1 MGFEK
6 NSICVCGLIIIHYL
20 CSRLKKSEDEGG
32 RVVPLLFVIMID
44 KDIINSL
51 VEEKLKG
58 TDYYLVDIS
67 VSPDNTISIEID
79 NDNGVSIDD
88 CVALSRYVDENLDR
102 EKEDFELEVGS
113 SGVTSPFKIL
123 RQYLK
128 NIGNEI
134 EMLLKSGI
142 KLIGVLKDADE
153 NGATITVE
161 KKVKVEGSKRKAIVE
176 EEQTYSYDEIK
187 YTKYLIR
194 F

>member
-1 MGFEK
+1 
-6 NSICVCGLIIIHYL
+6 
-20 CSRLKKSEDEGG
+20 
-32 RVVPLLFVIMID
+32 MID
-44 KDIINSL
+44 KSIINGL
-51 VEEKLKG
+51 VEEKLRE

-67 VSPDNTISIEID
+67 VTPDNVISIEID

-142 KLIGVLKDADE
+142 KLTGVLKDADE